1 MDIITSYLTETG
13 LLYLEMAPYLL
24 LGFALAGALHGFV
37 PRKQVSKHLGG
48 ENLISA
54 FKASVLGVPMPLCSC
69 GVIPTAVGLRK
80 RGASRAAT
88 VSFLIS
94 TPQTGVDSILVTYGF
109 FGWVLA
115 IFRPI
120 AAFISGVLG
129 GVAVMLV
136 KPDAREEEWMK
147 HHLHSEDALAEADK
161 RKSLG
166 DKLREGYHFAFFEL
180 LGDIAFWL
188 VLGIAV
194 AGVIS
199 VALPDDF
206 FAGRFSSGLP
216 AMLIMMAFG
225 LPLYVCST
233 ASVPIAAVLMAKGI
247 SAGAAFVF
255 LMTGP
260 ATNAATMLVIARAL
274 GKRVLGV
281 YLASIAGFALLFGL
295 GLDYFLS
302 STGITIH
309 TDGHLHEHGLPWWS
323 IASGIILGGFLLSY
337 FRKKIYRKYFRSV
350 AGQETHNG
358 EQKATTMNELN
369 LAIEGMNCTHCV
381 RNVKDSLEKVEG
393 VEKADVVLET
403 NSARVTGSNLDPE
416 KLQAAVEG
424 AGYKIR
430 K

>member
-1 MDIITSYLTETG
+1 MIQNYLNETWA
-13 LLYLEMAPYLL
+13 LYLEMAPYLL
-24 LGFALAGALHGFV
+24 LGFTLAGVLHAFV
-37 PRKQVSKHLGG
+37 PRKAVGRHLGG

-54 FKASVLGVPMPLCSC
+54 FKAAVLGVPMPLCSC
-69 GVIPTAVGLRK
+69 GVIPTGVGLRK

-109 FGWVLA
+109 FGWALA

-129 GVAVMLV
+129 GLAVILV
-136 KPDAREEEWMK
+136 KPGVREEEWLK
-147 HHLHSEDALAEADK
+147 HHMHSEDALAEADA
-161 RKSLG
+161 RKSFG
-166 DKLREGYHFAFFEL
+166 QKISDAYHFAYKEL

-188 VLGIAV
+188 VIGILV

-199 VALPDDF
+199 AVVPDDF
-206 FAGRFSSGLP
+206 FAGNLGEGIG

-233 ASVPIAAVLMAKGI
+233 ASVPIAAVLMTKGV

-274 GKRVLGV
+274 GSKVLAV

-295 GLDYFLS
+295 GLDYLLANTALS
-302 STGITIH
+302 ITMPE
-309 TDGHLHEHGLPWWS
+309 HLHEHGPTWWQLAAAGVLS
-323 IASGIILGGFLLSY
+323 FFLLRY
-337 FRKKIYRKYFRSV
+337 FFFKLKRRFGAAPIAMS
-350 AGQETHNG
+350 
-358 EQKATTMNELN
+358 NELQ
-369 LAIEGMNCTHCV
+369 LQIEGMNCSHCV
-381 RNVKDSLEKVEG
+381 KNVKDSLEKVAG
-393 VEKADVVLET
+393 VTSADVNLEKGTAVVQVENVEREVL
-403 NSARVTGSNLDPE
+403 A
-416 KLQAAVEG
+416 AAVES
-424 AGYKIR
+424 AGYKV
-430 K
+430 KG